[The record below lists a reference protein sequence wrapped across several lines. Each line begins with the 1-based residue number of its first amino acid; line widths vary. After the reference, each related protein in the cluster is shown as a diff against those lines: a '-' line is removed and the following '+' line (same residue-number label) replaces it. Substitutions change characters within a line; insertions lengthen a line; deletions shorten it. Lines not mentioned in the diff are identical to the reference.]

1 MADRVAVLL
10 AAGGESWEASALR
23 LLDGDGLVVLKR
35 CVDLADLLA
44 SAATGQA
51 DVAVV
56 SGELGGLDADAVM
69 QLLRDD
75 VRCVAVGGSEEAL
88 ARIGVVA
95 VVPATELA
103 DAARGGRARPGHA
116 RWSSTPTRCPS
127 RARTRSRRAAGWSPC
142 TDPPAPQDVR
152 RSRSVS
158 PPSTPIAASP
168 TVLVD
173 ADPHGGAVAQHL
185 GVLDEV
191 SGLLAAARLVNAGS
205 LDAESFAR
213 CRRVVAD
220 RFEVL
225 TGLPRPDRWV
235 EARPGVLDAVLERA
249 AEVGDVVVDTGFS
262 LEDDA
267 DLGRPLSRNQ
277 LTLDAV
283 AAADQVVVVGSAEP
297 TGLARL
303 ARTLVEIRDS
313 TAAPVTVV
321 VNRMRDSLGWSRRDI
336 VGMVEG
342 YVRPTGVHFLP
353 EDRSTTD
360 KALVAGRSVVELGR
374 LSAAQ
379 GPLRGARRRVRRTD
393 GSERSAHQQVE
404 AGRRVGDHDDQH
416 PDLAADVVALREQRD
431 RPVVRGDHAAD
442 VAGDDGEHL
451 DASRAATGGTTASSS
466 RRSWRCRAGCR
477 RGPSGR

>member
-10 AAGGESWEASALR
+10 AAGGESWEAAALR
-23 LLDGDGLVVLKR
+23 LLDGDGMVVLKR

-56 SGELGGLDADAVM
+56 SGDLGGLDADAVM

-75 VRCVAVGGSEEAL
+75 VRCVAVGGDADAL

-95 VVPATELA
+95 VVAAAQLSDLSETVSSAGARALVVDPDPLPAPSPDPVT
-103 DAARGGRARPGHA
+103 ARGRVIAVHGPAGAPGRTTLAIGLAAEHAQRGH
-116 RWSSTPTRCPS
+116 PS
-127 RARTRSRRAAGWSPC
+127 
-142 TDPPAPQDVR
+142 
-152 RSRSVS
+152 
-158 PPSTPIAASP
+158 
-168 TVLVD
+168 VLVD

-205 LDAESFAR
+205 LDTESFAR
-213 CRRVVAD
+213 CRRVVSD
-220 RFEVL
+220 HFEVL

-235 EARPGVLDAVLERA
+235 EARPGVLDAVLDRA

-283 AAADQVVVVGSAEP
+283 AGADQVVVVGSAEP

-313 TAAPVTVV
+313 TGAPVTVV
-321 VNRMRDSLGWSRRDI
+321 VNRMRDSLGWGRRDI

-360 KALVAGRSVVELGR
+360 KALVGGRSVVELGDSALR
-374 LSAAQ
+374 KALSEVYDAALVA
-379 GPLRGARRRVRRTD
+379 P
-393 GSERSAHQQVE
+393 SAHS
-404 AGRRVGDHDDQH
+404 A
-416 PDLAADVVALREQRD
+416 P
-431 RPVVRGDHAAD
+431 PI
-442 VAGDDGEHL
+442 
-451 DASRAATGGTTASSS
+451 SR
-466 RRSWRCRAGCR
+466 
-477 RGPSGR
+477 

>member
-1 MADRVAVLL
+1 MSDRVSVLL
-10 AAGGESWEASALR
+10 TAGGEGWEAPALR
-23 LLDGDGLVVLKR
+23 MLDGEGYSVLKR
-35 CVDLADLLA
+35 CVDLSDLLA

-75 VRCVAVGGSEEAL
+75 VRCVAVGGGEEHL
-88 ARIGVVA
+88 ARLGVVA
-95 VVPATELA
+95 VVPSTDLALLPDAVASAGTRELVVDPDPFLEPSAGIATAPGRLVAVHGPAGAPGRTTLA
-103 DAARGGRARPGHA
+103 IGLAAQHAHRGSA
-116 RWSSTPTRCPS
+116 
-127 RARTRSRRAAGWSPC
+127 
-142 TDPPAPQDVR
+142 
-152 RSRSVS
+152 SVL
-158 PPSTPIAASP
+158 I
-168 TVLVD
+168 D

-191 SGLLAAARLVNAGS
+191 SGLLAAARLVNSGS
-205 LDAESFAR
+205 LYADSFAR

-220 RFEVL
+220 RFEVV

-283 AAADQVVVVGSAEP
+283 AAADHVVVVGSAEP

-303 ARTLVEIRDS
+303 ARTLVSLRDCTS
-313 TAAPVTVV
+313 APVTVV

-342 YVRPTGVHFLP
+342 YIRAVGVHFLP
-353 EDRSTTD
+353 EDRPATD
-360 KALVAGRSVVELGR
+360 KALVAGKSVVELGD
-374 LSAAQ
+374 SA
-379 GPLRGARRRVRRTD
+379 LRRA
-393 GSERSAHQQVE
+393 
-404 AGRRVGDHDDQH
+404 
-416 PDLAADVVALREQRD
+416 LADVHDAVF
-431 RPVVRGDHAAD
+431 AA
-442 VAGDDGEHL
+442 HSPPI
-451 DASRAATGGTTASSS
+451 SR
-466 RRSWRCRAGCR
+466 
-477 RGPSGR
+477 